1 MSEFNLE
8 HWPLMLLIAAGI
20 AGGIAAGWCIK
31 CSVRY
36 LQEKIACKALD
47 RMIMVR
53 IWVSEQIEGHL
64 FDSYAQL
71 DAMLR
76 MLDTE
81 DEAPLIR
88 LIDDVKARLNR
99 ADLVV
104 LAMRDGRI
112 ASRIDPDGKRVFE
125 IRKERAL

>member
-1 MSEFNLE
+1 MIEFDFQNCVSIGLAALCLVLAHYLKIEHRRRKLLTRDFERWAPARNWASE
-8 HWPLMLLIAAGI
+8 
-20 AGGIAAGWCIK
+20 K
-31 CSVRY
+31 
-36 LQEKIACKALD
+36 
-47 RMIMVR
+47 
-53 IWVSEQIEGHL
+53 IEGHL

-81 DEAPLIR
+81 DEAPLIS
-88 LIDDVKARLNR
+88 LVDDVKARLNR

-112 ASRIDPDGKRVFE
+112 ASHIAPDGERVFE

>member
-1 MSEFNLE
+1 MSEFIETYHLDA
-8 HWPLMLLIAAGI
+8 LALGVLVTFMVAAGFWLHQLI
-20 AGGIAAGWCIK
+20 TQMIREPERMRAAQGWAT
-31 CSVRY
+31 S
-36 LQEKIACKALD
+36 KI
-47 RMIMVR
+47 
-53 IWVSEQIEGHL
+53 EEHL

-81 DEAPLIR
+81 DEAPLIS
-88 LIDDVKARLNR
+88 LVDDVKARLNR

-112 ASRIDPDGKRVFE
+112 ASHIDPDGKRVFE